1 MADDPTTTVLDRMLR
16 AGISDER
23 AQRHLSSGAVV
34 IDGERVTDP
43 NTPIRP
49 ESRILVLPA

>member
-1 MADDPTTTVLDRMLR
+1 MADDATTTVLDRLLR

-34 IDGERVTDP
+34 VDGERVTDP
-43 NTPIRP
+43 NTPAA
-49 ESRILVLPA
+49 LPARIVLLTA